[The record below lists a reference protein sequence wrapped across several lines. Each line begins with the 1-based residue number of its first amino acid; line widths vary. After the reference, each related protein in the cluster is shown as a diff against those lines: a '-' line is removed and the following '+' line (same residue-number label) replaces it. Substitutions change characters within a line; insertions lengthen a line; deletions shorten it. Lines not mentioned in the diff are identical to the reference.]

1 MNKYQKQV
9 LRKLSKAYIDS
20 DFDGNKF
27 VMNND
32 ECIVAEYFFP
42 ETTDEETA
50 WMYAAQALRVTQNFN
65 RTHPDRM
72 DLHDFESKSLRITQ
86 RTSKSKTLKRHA
98 KEIII

>member
-9 LRKLSKAYIDS
+9 LRKLPKAYIDR

-27 VMNND
+27 VMHND

-42 ETTDEETA
+42 ETDNDETA
-50 WMYAAQALRVTQNFN
+50 WQYAAQALRVTQNFN

-72 DLHDFESKSLRITQ
+72 DLQDFETKSIRITE
-86 RTSKSKTLKRHA
+86 RTTKSKRRNHYV
-98 KEIII
+98 EDINI